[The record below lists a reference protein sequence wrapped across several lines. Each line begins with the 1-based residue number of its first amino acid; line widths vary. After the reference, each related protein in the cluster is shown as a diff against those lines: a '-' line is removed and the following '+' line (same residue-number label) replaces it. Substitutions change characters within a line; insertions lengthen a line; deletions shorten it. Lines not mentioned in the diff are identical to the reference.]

1 MSDWDY
7 NFGIKDFSKTVNN
20 REYRAWR
27 LTGIFH
33 ETRLDSGKIANRTMG
48 SYVRGKTKKG
58 RDSIAVRGFWGDIVN
73 SPYFAFGN
81 EIYEEPERT
90 RFLKEVNYQ
99 RIYSN
104 ADISEYI
111 IVSQIKWLEEMEKFD
126 FPFERLKHIL
136 GDDYN
141 SPAEKAKMA
150 KKKAAEDAKLKK
162 KLDVINEVE
171 EPMIQEITDEEEK
184 KIKEEKKRKQYNKIF

>member
-1 MSDWDY
+1 MS
-7 NFGIKDFSKTVNN
+7 
-20 REYRAWR
+20 
-27 LTGIFH
+27 
-33 ETRLDSGKIANRTMG
+33 
-48 SYVRGKTKKG
+48 SYVAGKTKKG
-58 RDSIAVRGFWGDIVN
+58 RDSIEVRGFWGDIVN

-111 IVSQIKWLEEMEKFD
+111 LVSQIHRLENMEKFD

-136 GDDYN
+136 GDDFH

-150 KKKAAEDAKLKK
+150 KKKKAEEEAAKK
-162 KLDVINEVE
+162 KLDVI
-171 EPMIQEITDEEEK
+171 
-184 KIKEEKKRKQYNKIF
+184 